1 MSALRTAVVGWGT
14 AGAVFHGPLLAAD
27 PEFSVDVVV
36 TRDPARAA
44 AARTALPGVAVVAS
58 PEEVWARRGEL
69 DLVVLA
75 SPPATHVDLATRAL
89 QAGLATVVDKPLAV
103 DAAGA
108 RKLLDVAGATGT
120 PLTVFQNR
128 RWDGDFLTLRR
139 LVAEGALGRVHRF
152 TSRFTW
158 WEPAGGKAWKM
169 DAPVADGGGILA
181 DLGTHLVDQALQLFG
196 PVDSVTAELD
206 RRRPGPGPEDDAFVA
221 LHHRSGV
228 RSHLWMSAVAALPG
242 PRFHVLGERGAVAVE
257 GLDPQ
262 EQQLAAGLVPGT
274 PGYGVRGAPAR
285 GGTVDAPAEVPVA
298 PGDYAAFY
306 RGLADSLLRGGPLPV
321 EPADAV
327 AVLDVLDRVRA
338 AA

>member
-1 MSALRTAVVGWGT
+1 MRTAVVGWGT

-27 PEFSVDVVV
+27 PEFTVDVVV

-44 AARTALPGVAVVAS
+44 AARAALPGVAVVTS
-58 PEEVWARRGEL
+58 PGEVLARRDEL
-69 DLVVLA
+69 DLVVA
-75 SPPATHVDLATRAL
+75 SPPATHVDLATRTL

-108 RKLLDVAGATGT
+108 RKLLDVAAATRT

-139 LVAEGALGRVHRF
+139 LLAEGTLGRVHRF
-152 TSRFTW
+152 ASRFTW

-242 PRFHVLGERGAVAVE
+242 PRFHVLGERGAFAVD

-262 EQQLAAGLVPGT
+262 EAQLAAGLGPGSA
-274 PGYGVRGAPAR
+274 GYGVRTAPAR

-306 RGLADSLLRGGPLPV
+306 RGLAGALLRGGPLPV
-321 EPADAV
+321 EAADAV

>member
-14 AGAVFHGPLLAAD
+14 AGSVFHGPLLAAD
-27 PEFSVDVVV
+27 PDFSVDVVV

-44 AARTALPGVAVVAS
+44 AARAALPGVAVVAS
-58 PEEVWARRGEL
+58 PEEVLTRRGEL

-75 SPPATHVDLATRAL
+75 SPPATHVDLATRTL
-89 QAGLATVVDKPLAV
+89 RAGLATVVDKPLAV

-108 RKLLDVAGATGT
+108 RELLDVAGATGT
-120 PLTVFQNR
+120 PFTVFQNR

-139 LVAEGALGRVHRF
+139 LLAEGTLGRVHRF

-158 WEPAGGKAWKM
+158 WEPSGGKAWKM
-169 DAPVADGGGILA
+169 DAPVAEGGGILA

-206 RRRPGPGPEDDAFVA
+206 RRRPGDGPEDDAFVA
-221 LHHRSGV
+221 LHHASGV

-242 PRFHVLGERGAVAVE
+242 PRFHVLGERGAFGVD

-262 EQQLAAGLVPGT
+262 EQQLAAGLTPGA
-274 PGYGVRGAPAR
+274 PGYGVRSAPAR

-298 PGDYAAFY
+298 PGDYPAFY
-306 RGLADSLLRGGPLPV
+306 RGLADSLLRGAPLPV
-321 EPADAV
+321 VPTDAV